1 MAMQDHILVPLG
13 GSRDA
18 EAVLP
23 YLRRLVRLGASEVTL
38 LRTEMPVSIDP
49 YTVVSDAVL
58 VHTRRYLNEVK
69 GRLSE
74 LRVHVRALAR
84 IGPPAETI
92 LEVAREKEVS
102 LILLSRLPKAPLAR
116 LLFGSVPERVVQKSR
131 VPVLVIPPER
141 DLYPAPLP
149 AEIRPVGNILVP
161 VDGTESSLAVLPK
174 ALDLAQV
181 LNSRVILLRVL
192 PSRDEPGCAGHE
204 IFEVAEEQ
212 LYRAGERCLRAGV
225 DFSVL
230 IERGEPAAKILT
242 VCRQRGV
249 DWIAMATRGRSGL
262 FTHAVARKVLRRA
275 EVPLLTFRHSTSDV
289 TARSES
295 RR

>member
-1 MAMQDHILVPLG
+1 MAMHDHILVPLG

-58 VHTRRYLNEVK
+58 VHARRYLNEVK

-74 LRVHVRALAR
+74 LKVHVRALAR

-92 LEVAREKEVS
+92 LDVAREKEVS
-102 LILLSRLPKAPLAR
+102 LILLAGSGKAPLTR
-116 LLFGSVPERVVQKSR
+116 LLFGSVPERIVQKSP
-131 VPVLVIPPER
+131 VPVLVIPPARPDDPRPE
-141 DLYPAPLP
+141 LP
-149 AEIRPVGNILVP
+149 AEIRPVENILVP
-161 VDGTESSLAVLPK
+161 VDGGDASMAVLPR
-174 ALDLAQV
+174 ALDLAQI
-181 LNSRVILLRVL
+181 LNSRLVLLRVL
-192 PSRDEPGCAGHE
+192 PPRDEPGCAGHE

-212 LYRAGERCLRAGV
+212 LYRAGEKCIRADV
-225 DFSVL
+225 DFAVL
-230 IERGEPAAKILT
+230 IERGKPAERILAA
-242 VCRQRGV
+242 CRDRRI
-249 DWIAMATRGRSGL
+249 DWIAMATRGKS
-262 FTHAVARKVLRRA
+262 VVRKVLRGSR
-275 EVPLLTFRHSTSDV
+275 VPVLTLHHSTSDV